1 MMKLTF
7 NKPQCAYL
15 SSTADIL
22 LYGGAAGSGKSY
34 VAIVD
39 LLGLNESPTPRYRL
53 SHYRALIY
61 RKRRGDLADLIDK
74 SKKIYPLVDPGA
86 VFNNTDTFWTFSSGA
101 KIYFKYFERIDQAE
115 SWLQGQELACICV
128 EEIGQYENDKIF
140 KYALSRLRSSEG
152 LKCYMRATCNPSKY
166 KWLRKYFRIDDV
178 GTATDFF
185 EEFELGDGS
194 KVKKR
199 IKFIPAKLSDNP
211 HLPKEYE
218 AQLMLLP
225 EDERNALLNGRW
237 DSYDSVEGQVY
248 EHEIALVDKEHRCC
262 SVPYDPAVD
271 VYTFFDIG
279 ISDMCVILFVQ
290 YVGKEI
296 HIIDKIEQNN
306 RSIKDY
312 IAELKKL
319 EADKGYRYAKHLLP
333 HDSLAREKFSGSTI
347 LEQFEQYYKNVE
359 ALPRLPIAD
368 GILKTKAIF
377 SNLWFDNK
385 TDTLEQLRNYK
396 RAWNEKLQVWGD
408 PLHDRYS
415 HCADAVRYVSYYT
428 PTQSTPQ
435 RIAPKRP
442 FRGSF

>member
-1 MMKLTF
+1 MKLTF

-39 LLGLNESPTPRYRL
+39 LLGLNESPTPRYKL
-53 SHYRALIY
+53 SYYRALIY

-185 EEFELGDGS
+185 EEFELGDGT

-225 EDERNALLNGRW
+225 EDERNALLNGAW
-237 DSYDSVEGQVY
+237 NAYDSVEGQVY
-248 EHEIALVDKEHRCC
+248 ELELKQLDEQKRHCA
-262 SVPYDPAVD
+262 VPYDPVLD
-271 VYTFFDIG
+271 VYTFWDIG
-279 ISDMCVILFVQ
+279 ISDNCVILFVQ
-290 YVGKEI
+290 YCGKEVR
-296 HIIDKIEQNN
+296 IIDAIEENN
-306 RSIKDY
+306 KGVQDY
-312 IAELKKL
+312 IATIKRYES
-319 EADKGYRYAKHLLP
+319 DKGYRYAKHLLP
-333 HDSLAREKFSGSTI
+333 HDGSAREKFSGKSI

-359 ALPRLPIAD
+359 CLPRLPIAD
-368 GILKTKAIF
+368 GIFSTKQMF
-377 SNLWFDNK
+377 PRLWVDNR
-385 TDTLEQLRNYK
+385 TSVIDRLRNY
-396 RAWNEKLQVWGD
+396 RRVWNERLQEYGD
-408 PLHDRYS
+408 PLHDINS
-415 HCADAVRYVSYYT
+415 HMADAVRYVSYYT
-428 PTQSTPQ
+428 PTQSTH